1 MDIQDKTALVLGGYG
16 LVGMSVC
23 RQLLAHNPRR
33 LVVASL
39 RKKEAFEAVET
50 LKSAYPDTLTEIL
63 PAWGDVLL
71 RAEWQRDDTHPRP
84 VVLADPQKRRQLV
97 TDVLDELTDEIVEA
111 SMLAQVIMGTA
122 PGLGGVP
129 AHIVVDC
136 INIATAVA
144 YQNIY
149 ATARHFMSLGNDPDP
164 VVDWPEEVERL
175 LSSIYIPQLV
185 RHMQIYQEA
194 MRRAG
199 TQAFIKVGTS
209 GTGGMGLNIP
219 YTHGEEKPSRV
230 LMSKAAVAGAQTM
243 LLFLLARTPGAPGIV
258 KEIKPTTLI
267 GWKDIG
273 VGPITRGGTTYPLF
287 DCPVDQA
294 VSVSDPGSLAL
305 SGSFGQPSEG
315 VLEAVYIDTGE
326 NGLFA
331 AGEFTAITCL
341 GQMQFVTPEEIA
353 EAVLM
358 EIQGG
363 NTGRDVIA
371 ALDSSAMGPTYRAG
385 YLRQAAL
392 NRLEQL
398 QAVHGESVAFEIL
411 GPPRLS
417 KLLFEAYL
425 LKRVY
430 KTLPAVDAETPEA
443 LSAALAAEVKRT
455 PLLRQQ
461 MLTIGIPIL
470 MPDGE
475 RLLRG
480 PLIKSNTA
488 DMGWVDLTPANMA
501 KWKARLKDLRRQ
513 IRAELDGDSS
523 SYYDRLYPASR
534 LWQPEEIR
542 FDIGEIVGWLFIFEE
557 HGRRMKD

>member
-1 MDIQDKTALVLGGYG
+1 MDIKNKTAVVLGGYG

-23 RQLLAHNPRR
+23 HQLLALSPKR

-39 RKKEAFEAVET
+39 RRKEALEAVEA
-50 LKSAYPDTLTEIL
+50 LKRAHPDSPTRIL

-111 SMLAQVIMGTA
+111 SMLAQIILGTA
-122 PGLGGVP
+122 PGLDGVP
-129 AHIVVDC
+129 AQIVVDC

-149 ATARHFMSLGNDPDP
+149 ATARHFMALGNDPQP

-199 TQAFIKVGTS
+199 TQAFVKVGTS

-243 LLFLLARTPGAPGIV
+243 LIFLLARTPDGPSIV

-267 GWKDIG
+267 GWKEITA
-273 VGPITRGGTTYPLF
+273 GPITRGGQTLSLV

-294 VSVSDPGSLAL
+294 VSLRDPANLA
-305 SGSFGQPSEG
+305 STGSFGQPADG

-353 EAVLM
+353 EAVLL

-398 QAVHGESVAFEIL
+398 EAEHGEGVAFEIL

-425 LKRVY
+425 LKRTF
-430 KTLPAVDAETPEA
+430 KTLPAVCAATPAA
-443 LSAALAAEVKRT
+443 LSAALAEDVKNT
-455 PLLRQQ
+455 PKLRQQ

-470 MPDGE
+470 LPDGE

-501 KWKARLKDLRRQ
+501 KWQARLLELQRHVK
-513 IRAELDGDSS
+513 AELTGDTSS
-523 SYYDRLYPASR
+523 FYDRLYPASR
-534 LWQPEEIR
+534 MWAPEEIR
-542 FDIGEIVGWLFIFEE
+542 FDIGEIVGWLFIYEE

>member
-1 MDIQDKTALVLGGYG
+1 MFCCA
-16 LVGMSVC
+16 
-23 RQLLAHNPRR
+23 
-33 LVVASL
+33 
-39 RKKEAFEAVET
+39 
-50 LKSAYPDTLTEIL
+50 
-63 PAWGDVLL
+63 
-71 RAEWQRDDTHPRP
+71 AEWQHEDTHPRP
-84 VVLADPQKRRQLV
+84 IVLADTHKRRQLV

-111 SMLAQVIMGTA
+111 SMLAQIILGAA
-122 PGLGGVP
+122 PGLDGVP
-129 AHIVVDC
+129 AQIVVDC

-149 ATARHFMSLGNDPDP
+149 ATARHFMALGNDPQP

-199 TQAFIKVGTS
+199 TQAFVKVGTS

-243 LLFLLARTPGAPGIV
+243 LLFLMARTPDGPSIV
-258 KEIKPTTLI
+258 KEIKPTALI
-267 GWKDIG
+267 GWKEIA
-273 VGPITRGGTTYPLF
+273 VGPITRGGQSLPLF

-294 VSVSDPGSLAL
+294 VSLQDPANLAPT
-305 SGSFGQPSEG
+305 GAFGQAAEG

-341 GQMQFVTPEEIA
+341 GQMQFITPEEIA
-353 EAVLM
+353 EAVLL

-363 NTGRDVIA
+363 NTGQDVIA

-398 QAVHGESVAFEIL
+398 EAAHGEGVAFEIL
-411 GPPRLS
+411 GPPRVV
-417 KLLFEAYL
+417 E
-425 LKRVY
+425 
-430 KTLPAVDAETPEA
+430 
-443 LSAALAAEVKRT
+443 AAL
-455 PLLRQQ
+455 
-461 MLTIGIPIL
+461 
-470 MPDGE
+470 
-475 RLLRG
+475 
-480 PLIKSNTA
+480 
-488 DMGWVDLTPANMA
+488 
-501 KWKARLKDLRRQ
+501 
-513 IRAELDGDSS
+513 
-523 SYYDRLYPASR
+523 
-534 LWQPEEIR
+534 
-542 FDIGEIVGWLFIFEE
+542 
-557 HGRRMKD
+557 